1 MRLVML
7 EELHVSGLGVV
18 EDQTL
23 ELHPGL
29 NVLTGET
36 GAGKTMVAVALSLA
50 LGGRGSAD
58 LVRAGGSTL
67 AVEARFSIPETPVI
81 LETDRHPAHD
91 DVAVVETQREG
102 GPDAGDDASAPDAWS
117 EDGELILARA
127 IRADGRSSARVG
139 GRLVPLST
147 LSGVGAHLVEI
158 HGQHQAEPLLR
169 PATQLAF
176 VDRYAGPDHLAELH
190 RYRGTYAALQRAARR
205 LAALEREDREREREK
220 DLLQYQVGELESA
233 AVRPGEIAM
242 AQEEEARLAN
252 AERLRELAS
261 GAASALAGEG
271 AATDAVA
278 QASAQLVAAAGVDRS
293 AGALADRASSLA
305 AEAQDLAA
313 EVRAY
318 AESLASDP
326 ARLATAQ
333 ERLRTLRALER
344 KYGDGEEGILAY
356 LEAARERLLHLEGAA
371 GEREELRAA
380 LDRLA
385 PEVQKMAASV
395 STGRD
400 LARSRLETAILSEL
414 QEVGMPGAR
423 FEITLE
429 PLPEP
434 GPDGTERVEF
444 RFAGGER
451 QPLLP
456 FAKVA
461 SGGELSRTMLACR
474 SVLADLDDVPTL
486 VFDEVDAGI
495 GGRAAAAVGQ
505 RLARLAHGR
514 QILVV
519 THLAQIAAHADRHFR
534 VTKDAGTTR
543 IDALSDDERSEELA
557 RMLSGSV
564 SDVSL
569 AHAREILATSEAVAP
584 QDGAGAAKGASTRS
598 RRPAKAAR
606 SSG

>member
-1 MRLVML
+1 ML

-18 EDQTL
+18 EDQTF

-58 LVRAGGSTL
+58 LVRTGRPAL
-67 AVEARFSIPETPVI
+67 AVEARFSIAEAPPAEAGRGDGTAGDGGEGPGE
-81 LETDRHPAHD
+81 ETDA
-91 DVAVVETQREG
+91 VATGPG
-102 GPDAGDDASAPDAWS
+102 GWA

-147 LSGVGAHLVEI
+147 LAGVGGHLVEI

-176 VDRYAGPDHLAELH
+176 VDRFAGQDHLAELD
-190 RYRGTYAALQRAARR
+190 RYRDAYAALRRARRR
-205 LAALEREDREREREK
+205 LATLERQDREREREK
-220 DLLQYQVGELESA
+220 DLLRYQVNELEA
-233 AVRPGEIAM
+233 AGVRAGEIA
-242 AQEEEARLAN
+242 AVQEEESRLAN
-252 AERLRELAS
+252 AERLRELAG
-261 GAASALAGEG
+261 GAAATLAGDG
-271 AATDAVA
+271 AATDAMA
-278 QASAQLVAAAGVDRS
+278 DGSARLAAAAGLDRS
-293 AGALADRASSLA
+293 AATLADRAASLA

-318 AESLASDP
+318 AEAIASDP
-326 ARLATAQ
+326 ERLTAVQ
-333 ERLRTLRALER
+333 ERIRALRALER

-356 LEAARERLLHLEGAA
+356 LASARDRLVHLEGAA
-371 GEREELRAA
+371 GEREDLQATA
-380 LDRLA
+380 DRLA
-385 PEVQKMAASV
+385 PEVEDLAASV
-395 STGRD
+395 SAGRER
-400 LARSRLETAILSEL
+400 ARCRLEGAIVGEL
-414 QEVGMPGAR
+414 REIGMPDAR
-423 FEITLE
+423 FEVLVE
-429 PLPEP
+429 PLPEA
-434 GPDGTERVEF
+434 GPDGAESIEF

-505 RLARLAHGR
+505 RLARLARGR

-534 VTKDAGTTR
+534 VIKDAGTSR
-543 IDALSDDERSEELA
+543 IDALDDDGRSEELA
-557 RMLSGSV
+557 RMLSGAV

-569 AHAREILATSEAVAP
+569 AHAREIMATSGSGTGSPGTAEPANDQP
-584 QDGAGAAKGASTRS
+584 PRS
-598 RRPAKAAR
+598 RRPAGAAR
-606 SSG
+606 SIHTG